1 MEWAVALILMFFGF
15 KIYEKMRR
23 RADGRVLVS
32 RAHDR
37 LDRKDLQRAQK
48 LILKA
53 RRKGVQREKLKEL
66 TDRFNSV
73 RGEIM
78 KKRKNKG
85 GE

>member
-15 KIYEKMRR
+15 KIYERMRS

-37 LDRKDLQRAQK
+37 LDRGDLHSAKK
-48 LILKA
+48 LIQKA
-53 RRKGVQREKLKEL
+53 RRKGVQREKMKEL

-73 RGEIM
+73 RDEIM
-78 KKRKNKG
+78 KKRENKG